1 MRHLAGGSRKCSI
14 VSRDVL
20 APGAVGV
27 RGLTEAVQVNREC
40 RVPKCKQYDLLS
52 KAATWREAADK
63 IFNSLKRLPAPRAVE
78 VRGANGAVQVNREC
92 RVPKCNNT
100 GRFAYSVPQAVDGST
115 FYHDHP
121 EDRMRV
127 VTSATGQV
135 LRAKALKMLGQ
146 ETESLKECIRDPPTS
161 GDLLQNTGHIH
172 RSTSTIQKCQ
182 GLSSKS

>member
-1 MRHLAGGSRKCSI
+1 MTPRF
-14 VSRDVL
+14 V
-20 APGAVGV
+20 
-27 RGLTEAVQVNREC
+27 
-40 RVPKCKQYDLLS
+40 
-52 KAATWREAADK
+52 EAAENLETLLD
-63 IFNSLKRLPAPRAVE
+63 RE
-78 VRGANGAVQVNREC
+78 VRGSRSLVSTPRSLLRPEDTLPALPTQ
-92 RVPKCNNT
+92 
-100 GRFAYSVPQAVDGST
+100 SVLLVLAAMAHASATCYKETLRILDGELMKEVCLFIPQAVDGST